1 MSAFIPKK
9 TKFRK
14 SQRGS
19 MSGLSVAG
27 SRVSFGDF
35 GMKALECGALTHTQ
49 LEMIRVALARSFR
62 RTGRF
67 WIRIFADKPITRKPQ
82 EVRMGKGKGDLHH
95 WESIIRRGRVIFEI
109 GGVPKEYAQ
118 GVFKKIAYKLPFK
131 VKMIERI

>member
-14 SQRGS
+14 AQRGH

-27 SRVSFGDF
+27 SRVNFGEF
-35 GMKALECGALTHTQ
+35 GLKALECGSLTHTQ
-49 LEMIRVALARSFR
+49 IEMIRVTLARSFR

-67 WIRIFADKPITRKPQ
+67 WIRIFADKPVTKKPQ
-82 EVRMGKGKGDLHH
+82 EVRMGKGKGDLDH
-95 WESIIRRGRVIFEI
+95 WEAIIRRGRVIFEI

-118 GVFKKIAYKLPFK
+118 GVFKKIAYKLPFN
-131 VKMIERI
+131 VKLIERI